1 MRFIPMRLLT
11 QLDMRCGLF
20 LFDLGLSVVVT
31 SGRTFF
37 LFRRLR
43 LRTDESL
50 TSSSSSSSS
59 CTYICLLLLWIRFAC
74 VLNTVRLNS
83 C

>member
-20 LFDLGLSVVVT
+20 LVDLGLSVVVT

-37 LFRRLR
+37 LFRLLR
-43 LRTDESL
+43 LRTEESF

-59 CTYICLLLLWIRFAC
+59 TYICLLLLWIRFAC
-74 VLNTVRLNS
+74 VLNKVRLNS
-83 C
+83 

>member
-1 MRFIPMRLLT
+1 MRLLT

-31 SGRTFF
+31 SGRTAFF
-37 LFRRLR
+37 LFRLLR
-43 LRTDESL
+43 LRTEESL

-74 VLNTVRLNS
+74 VLNKVRLNS
-83 C
+83 

>member
-50 TSSSSSSSS
+50 TSSSSSSS

-74 VLNTVRLNS
+74 VLNKVRLNS
-83 C
+83 G